1 LTKLDENRAKCQLA
15 LKAGVFYETVSNV
28 VIWGNHSTTQV
39 PDFVNAKIDG
49 KKATEVITDQDWL
62 ENDFTPA
69 IQTRGGLL
77 IKKWGRS
84 SAASTAVSIA
94 DHIRNLV
101 NPTPEGDW
109 FSTAVLSNGNP
120 YGIQDGI
127 VYSFP
132 CRSKGDGS
140 YEIVPGLE
148 VNDWLRERMKKSEEE
163 LTSEKGCVGHLVGE
177 AHVDVPDAGCPVDLE
192 DTLLPGEM

>member
-1 LTKLDENRAKCQLA
+1 
-15 LKAGVFYETVSNV
+15 VSNV